1 MPYLCLPFFNLCT
14 LKKHLYVFLL
24 LCGFTLP
31 STASH
36 IVGAELY
43 YDCLG
48 GNNYRVTLK
57 LYRNCGCPAN
67 AQCAEY
73 SPTEY
78 VQIFDSL
85 GVFVDAVAL
94 ALPPRDTIP
103 SIVTNPCL
111 QPIDVCIEEAVFV
124 GTTTLTPRAGGYTLV
139 YQRCCRN
146 SAIQS
151 IPTETGATYVAH
163 IPGGNLA
170 CNSSP
175 RFTQLPPLFICA
187 GSPFVFDHSATDP
200 DGDSLAYSLVDAYDG
215 ASPTCPDPSPNSAG
229 GGGCPTTASAP
240 PYNSVAYFSP
250 YSPQNPTNN
259 PSNSGNMTIDYT
271 GILTGTPNQTGIFV
285 VAVAVSEYRN
295 GVYIGQTIRDYQFN
309 IVQCNIPV
317 ANISFIP
324 GTYNPITHMGVFAF
338 NCSSQTVSFDSA
350 SGVSATNSPPLNV
363 PLSYHW
369 DFGVPGISSDT
380 SSLLYPSYTFAD
392 TGTYIITFVINK
404 QVGGVG
410 CSDTSRAIVKIFPVL
425 KSIFAFADFCADTAY
440 SFVDQSYSTTSPL
453 NGWHWNFGD
462 GDTTNLRTPS
472 HLFPHGGDYVV
483 SLNATNTQG
492 CNDVYK
498 DTVHVRDLPVPNF
511 TAPTLCLNDT
521 ATLQYTG
528 SSGITNYYWD
538 LNNGST
544 SSQPNPTIQYTTAGT
559 KTISLVAV
567 TAEGCRD
574 TIQKSLVVN
583 PLPIVTVSPDVII
596 CPFTV
601 AQLTASGGVSYAWS
615 PSSTLSDSTIS
626 NPVASPVV
634 SPTIYTVTVTDANGC
649 KNKDSIKTTLK
660 PLPHIDAGLD
670 TSVCL
675 NPGSFRD
682 NVQLTAT
689 GGVSYVWTPA
699 RGLSSTTIANPISRP
714 AVNTTYYV
722 TGTDT
727 NGCKLTDSVTVF
739 VLDPALNLIVDNSK
753 QICAEDT
760 TTLNII
766 KQGSSIYTWTPTTG
780 ISNPNSNNPRF
791 FPLTT
796 TTYIFSVQNYCYYKE
811 DTATIIVKP
820 LPNVTTEKI
829 DSVCIGDTATL
840 HVQGALTYHWTAD
853 PTLSDTTA
861 TDPLAYT
868 LVTNTY
874 YVTGTDANGC
884 KKSDSVL
891 LYVYP
896 LPVTDVK
903 PDTAYICLGQPVQL
917 IASGGVDYVWQSNPT
932 LSALNISNPIATPTD
947 TTVYYVRVYNI
958 HQCHSDDS
966 IQIDVQLPVKAIAQP
981 DSADVCEGSVV
992 QLSASGGFYY
1002 SWFPTQWLSNPST
1015 SNPSSKPQ
1023 SSIVYYV
1030 RVSNDCFSDTA
1041 AVNVIIRPLPTVNAG
1056 TDTTIYRNTA
1066 AILQGVS
1073 DASKVWWYPGD
1084 QLESPLLLTTRAT
1097 PLYTT
1102 MFRLYAISDY
1112 GCTNVDSVVVTV
1124 EPYTIILMPTGF
1136 SPNGD
1141 GLNDLFRI
1149 SRYLN
1154 IAKLEEFAVFNRW
1167 GEKVFT
1173 TDNLNDGWDGTYKN
1187 AAQPMATYTWYV
1199 KAKTYDNEDVLKSG
1213 NITLVR

>member
-1 MPYLCLPFFNLCT
+1 MPYLCLPFFNHCT
-14 LKKHLYVFLL
+14 LKKHLFVFIL

-31 STASH
+31 SIASH
-36 IVGAELY
+36 IVGGELFY
-43 YDCLG
+43 ECLG
-48 GNNYRVTLK
+48 GNNYRLTLK
-57 LYRNCGCPAN
+57 LYRNCACQAG
-67 AQCAEY
+67 AQNCAPYGDVEY
-73 SPTEY
+73 LWLLDTSGALVDSVLIPKPPT
-78 VQIFDSL
+78 
-85 GVFVDAVAL
+85 
-94 ALPPRDTIP
+94 DTINP
-103 SIVTNPCL
+103 NIVNPCL
-111 QPIDVCIEEAVFV
+111 VRGDDCIEEAVFSLV
-124 GTTTLTPRAGGYTLV
+124 VNIPPRAGGYDVV
-139 YQRCCRN
+139 YERCCRN
-146 SAIQS
+146 YS
-151 IPTETGATYVAH
+151 ISNYDQTSPSGSVYFAH
-163 IPGGNLA
+163 IANDLYP

-175 RFTQLPPLFICA
+175 HFRNTPPLFLCA
-187 GSPFVFDHSATDP
+187 NQALAFDNSAIDP
-200 DGDSLAYSLVDAYDG
+200 DGDSLSYKLVDAMDYTG
-215 ASPTCPDPSPNSAG
+215 SSGNFSPNPAVPPPFSPVPYIA
-229 GGGCPTTASAP
+229 
-240 PYNSVAYFSP
+240 PYNA
-250 YSPQNPTNN
+250 QNPTNS
-259 PSNSGNMTIDYT
+259 PSNANNLKIDPTTGLLT
-271 GILTGTPNQTGIFV
+271 GIPNQQGNFV

-295 GVYIGQTIRDYQFN
+295 GVLIGQTIRDYQFN
-309 IVQCNIPV
+309 INQCNFPQANIPV
-317 ANISFIP
+317 KP
-324 GTYNPITHMGVFAF
+324 GSYNPATGLGVYEY
-338 NCSSQTVSFDSA
+338 NCTSKNVSFNA
-350 SGVSATNSPPLNV
+350 YAYNPPPSNIGLR
-363 PLSYHW
+363 YHW
-369 DFGVPGISSDT
+369 DFGIPGINTDT
-380 SSLLYPSYTFAD
+380 SDQFNPSFNYTD
-392 TGTYIITFVINK
+392 TGTYLVTFVVFKTQAGQI
-404 QVGGVG
+404 
-410 CSDTSRAIVKIFPVL
+410 CSDTSRAFVKIFPVL

-462 GDTTNLRTPS
+462 GDTSNVRNPS
-472 HLFPHGGDYVV
+472 HLFPRGGDYVV

-492 CNDVYK
+492 CNDVYT
-498 DTVHVRDLPVPNF
+498 DTVHVHSLPVPNF
-511 TAPTLCLNDT
+511 TTPSLCLYDT
-521 ATLQYTG
+521 VTLQYTG

-544 SSQPNPTIQYTTAGT
+544 SSQQNPIIQYTTAGS
-559 KTISLVAV
+559 KTISLITV

-574 TIQKSLVVN
+574 TIQKPLVVN
-583 PLPIVTVSPDVII
+583 PLPVVTVSPDVII

-615 PSSTLSDSTIS
+615 PGSTLSDSTIS

-699 RGLSSTTIANPISRP
+699 TGLSSTTIANPISRP

-739 VLDPALNLIVDNSK
+739 VLDPTLNLIVDNSK

-917 IASGGVDYVWQSNPT
+917 IASGGVDYVWQPNPT
-932 LSALNISNPIATPTD
+932 LSVLNVSNPIATPTD

-966 IQIDVQLPVKAIAQP
+966 IQINVQLPVKAIAQP

-1002 SWFPTQWLSNPST
+1002 TWFPSQWLSNPSI

-1041 AVNVIIRPLPTVNAG
+1041 SVNVIIRPLPIVNAG